1 MRKQRFKGIQLP
13 QTARKAIFSH
23 NIHIAS
29 LHKRL
34 IICQWPILA
43 TKHELMMC

>member
-1 MRKQRFKGIQLP
+1 MRKQRFKGKQLP

-23 NIHIAS
+23 NIHIDS